1 MTFISKMLLESL
13 KRIKSNDI
21 QFLTELVAEDI
32 RHSLFLI
39 GKITGSVGVED
50 ILNKLFKSFCIGK

>member
-1 MTFISKMLLESL
+1 MLLESL

-50 ILNKLFKSFCIGK
+50 ILDKLFKSFCIGK